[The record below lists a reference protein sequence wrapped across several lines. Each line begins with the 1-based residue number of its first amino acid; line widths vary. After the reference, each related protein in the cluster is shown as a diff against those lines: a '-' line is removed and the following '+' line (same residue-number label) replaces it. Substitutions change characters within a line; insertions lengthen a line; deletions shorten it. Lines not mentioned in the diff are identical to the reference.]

1 MVENVSTDL
10 ILTHAIVL
18 QNTQDNIVLKMSM
31 SVPFVQIYVK
41 MELHV
46 PIQTVDIR
54 VFVLMD
60 SKEKIVKLM
69 LTIVLNNLA

>member
-31 SVPFVQIYVK
+31 SVPFAQIYVK

-60 SKEKIVKLM
+60 SKEKIVKL
-69 LTIVLNNLA
+69 T

>member
-1 MVENVSTDL
+1 MVISVKMVENVSTDL

-60 SKEKIVKLM
+60 SKEKIVKL
-69 LTIVLNNLA
+69 T

>member
-60 SKEKIVKLM
+60 SKEKIVKL
-69 LTIVLNNLA
+69 T